1 MSVEGASKTET
12 EQTEEM
18 REYKHLAREEE
29 IRVETSGSAMYYSI
43 NWLMGMVRSYGK
55 QDTEFGKC
63 FGEALE
69 TARVIERELLNHK
82 KRLYV
87 YAPQRYLAA
96 RGNLDEGMRLLGE
109 LQSQGVE
116 KMQEQGQECQ
126 QKMDVYADVWQKILA
141 FDKEHW
147 NPYLQRTVFGRHAFS
162 GQKASMEEML
172 RDLQLMGC

>member
-18 REYKHLAREEE
+18 REYKHLAGEEE
-29 IRVETSGSAMYYSI
+29 VRLETSGSAMYERI
-43 NWLMGMVRSYGK
+43 AGLVRAVRSWDM
-55 QDTEFGKC
+55 QDTEYGKC
-63 FGEALE
+63 FGKALE
-69 TARVIERELLNHK
+69 TAHVIREELLHHK
-82 KRLYV
+82 KRRYV
-87 YAPQRYLAA
+87 YAPQRYRTA
-96 RGNLDEGMRLLGE
+96 RENVDKGVKLLGE
-109 LQSQGVE
+109 LEGFA
-116 KMQEQGQECQ
+116 KMKEGGIECQ
-126 QKMDVYADVWQKILA
+126 QKMDEYAGVWQKILE